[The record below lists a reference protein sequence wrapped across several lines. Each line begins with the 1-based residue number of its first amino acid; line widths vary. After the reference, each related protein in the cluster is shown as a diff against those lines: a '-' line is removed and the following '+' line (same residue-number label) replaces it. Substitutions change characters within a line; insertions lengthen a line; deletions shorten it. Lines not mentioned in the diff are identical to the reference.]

1 MDARNEILD
10 AIQILIGRALEST
23 TKIYN
28 ATCKGLVSG
37 NVALMR
43 VNGVDTRVVF
53 YGDTPDVNKQYRVFV
68 PEGNMSN
75 AFMITG
81 GGTGSSKPTVVDY
94 NTLVGKPSI
103 NGTTVQGNQTSKDLK
118 LYGDGNQPPY
128 PVTSVNGQTG
138 DVTIEAGGV
147 TSVNGKS
154 GDVTLTASDVGALP
168 STTKIPSAT
177 SDLTND
183 SGYITA
189 AGAPVQSVDGQT
201 GEVVT
206 NAVKITAQTLTDAQK
221 AQART
226 NIGAGTSSFSG
237 VYDDLIGKP
246 PIPSKT
252 SELDNDSGFITNAA
266 LAPYAKTADVPTKTS
281 QLNNDS
287 GFVDAAGASAAA
299 PVQSVNT
306 KTGAV
311 VLTQDDVGNGTTYVR
326 THNDFT
332 DAAKQQIN
340 INKDNIATLDS
351 DMEAAQGD
359 ITTLKGN
366 VTTLTTALQSKQD
379 EIVGGASTITDDN
392 LMANRA
398 LVSDGN
404 GKVAV
409 SNVTSTEL
417 GYLDGVTSNVQ
428 TQLNKKLESA
438 PVTSVNTK
446 TGAVVLGASDVG
458 AVSIADVTQTLGS
471 STTKV
476 PSEKAVADAL
486 SGAGA
491 GDMLKA
497 TYDPTGSVAQA
508 GGIPDYVAG
517 QLPMVNDATLTIQ
530 KNGTT
535 VGTFT
540 ANASANKSIN
550 ITMAKGDVGLSNVD
564 NVKQYSAD
572 NPPPYPVTSVNG
584 KTGAVNIDIP
594 ILPDNLVKYNALS
607 PVEATT
613 PVNADT
619 LQGHAANYFATASG
633 LSAVEQSVD
642 GKLDKAGGTMLGALI
657 AQANTN
663 YATAQVRNVIIS
675 PDDPS
680 GGNNGDIW
688 IKYVEQSDYTL
699 LEYIESSGDQYI
711 DTGVLGSAITNI
723 FLDFKFSEGPTTT
736 GEVQMAAIWVNQSH
750 HIQIG
755 LNASGFM
762 GKDYISYSQTSNI
775 LGRTTA
781 SGAPV
786 GSPNYNLYL
795 FAQNQ
800 SGSLYFP
807 CKGRIYSCKISGESG
822 IIRDFVPC
830 KNSAGEFGLLDKVE
844 NKFYGNNGTGVFYG
858 GSSIGSGKLYVKV
871 NDNWL
876 VVT

>member
-81 GGTGSSKPTVVDY
+81 GGTGGSKPTVVDY
-94 NTLVGKPSI
+94 NTLAGKPSI
-103 NGTTVQGNQTSKDLK
+103 NGTTIQGNQTSKDLK

-138 DVTIEAGGV
+138 DVTVEAGGV

-206 NAVKITAQTLTDAQK
+206 NAVKTTAQTLTDAQK
-221 AQART
+221 TQART

-237 VYDDLIGKP
+237 AYDDLTGKP
-246 PIPSKT
+246 TIPSKT

-299 PVQSVNT
+299 PVQSVNA

-311 VLTQDDVGNGTTYVR
+311 VLTQDDVGNGATYVR

-340 INKDNIATLDS
+340 TNEDNIAMLDS

-359 ITTLKGN
+359 ITMLKGN

-379 EIVGGASTITDDN
+379 KIVGGASTIADDN
-392 LMANRA
+392 LAANRA

-409 SNVTSTEL
+409 SNVTNTEL

-428 TQLNKKLESA
+428 IQLDKKLESA

-458 AVSIADVTQTLGS
+458 AVATSDVTQTLGS

-486 SGAGA
+486 SSAGA

-497 TYDPTGSVAQA
+497 TYDPTGSVEQA

-517 QLPMVNDATLTIQ
+517 QLPTVNDATLTIQ
-530 KNGTT
+530 KNGTA

-540 ANASANKSIN
+540 ANASVNKSIN

-584 KTGAVNIDIP
+584 ETGAVNLDIP
-594 ILPDNLVKYNALS
+594 TIPDNLVKYNALS

-619 LQGHAANYFATASG
+619 LQGHAASYFATATD
-633 LSAVEQSVD
+633 LT

-675 PDDPS
+675 PNDPS

-723 FLDFKFSEGPTTT
+723 FIDFKFSEGPTTT
-736 GEVQMAAIWVNQSH
+736 SEVQMAAIWVNQSH

-762 GKDYISYSQTSNI
+762 SKDSISYSQTSNI
-775 LGRTTA
+775 LERTTA

-800 SGSLYFP
+800 SGSRYFP

>member
-94 NTLVGKPSI
+94 DSLTNKPSI
-103 NGTTVQGNQTSKDLK
+103 NGTTVQGSQTSKDLK

-138 DVTIEAGGV
+138 DVIIEDGGV

-154 GDVTLTASDVGALP
+154 GDVTLTAGDVGALP

-177 SDLTND
+177 SELTND

-189 AGAPVQSVDGQT
+189 AGAPVQS
-201 GEVVT
+201 
-206 NAVKITAQTLTDAQK
+206 I
-221 AQART
+221 
-226 NIGAGTSSFSG
+226 
-237 VYDDLIGKP
+237 
-246 PIPSKT
+246 
-252 SELDNDSGFITNAA
+252 
-266 LAPYAKTADVPTKTS
+266 
-281 QLNNDS
+281 NN
-287 GFVDAAGASAAA
+287 
-299 PVQSVNT
+299 

-311 VLTQDDVGNGTTYVR
+311 VLTQDEVGNGTTYVR

-340 INKDNIATLDS
+340 ANEDNIAMLDS

-359 ITTLKGN
+359 ITTLKSN

-379 EIVGGASTITDDN
+379 KIVGGASTITDDN
-392 LMANRA
+392 LTVNRA
-398 LVSDGN
+398 LVSNGS

-409 SNVTSTEL
+409 SNITDTEL

-438 PVTSVNTK
+438 PVTSVNAK

-458 AVSIADVTQTLGS
+458 AVSTADVTQTLGS

-497 TYDPTGSVAQA
+497 TYDPTGSVETA

-517 QLPMVNDATLTIQ
+517 QLPTVNDATLTIQ
-530 KNGTT
+530 KNGTA

-572 NPPPYPVTSVNG
+572 NPPPYPVTSVAG
-584 KTGAVNIDIP
+584 KTGDVTLTKANVGLGNVDNVKQYSASNPPPYPVTSVNGETGDVVIEAGGGTTI
-594 ILPDNLVKYNALS
+594 VLS
-607 PVEATT
+607 SSQP
-613 PVNADT
+613 
-619 LQGHAANYFATASG
+619 SG
-633 LSAVEQSVD
+633 L
-642 GKLDKAGGTMLGALI
+642 KAG
-657 AQANTN
+657 
-663 YATAQVRNVIIS
+663 
-675 PDDPS
+675 
-680 GGNNGDIW
+680 
-688 IKYVEQSDYTL
+688 DYW
-699 LEYIESSGDQYI
+699 Y
-711 DTGVLGSAITNI
+711 
-723 FLDFKFSEGPTTT
+723 
-736 GEVQMAAIWVNQSH
+736 
-750 HIQIG
+750 QI
-755 LNASGFM
+755 
-762 GKDYISYSQTSNI
+762 
-775 LGRTTA
+775 
-781 SGAPV
+781 
-786 GSPNYNLYL
+786 
-795 FAQNQ
+795 
-800 SGSLYFP
+800 
-807 CKGRIYSCKISGESG
+807 
-822 IIRDFVPC
+822 
-830 KNSAGEFGLLDKVE
+830 
-844 NKFYGNNGTGVFYG
+844 
-858 GSSIGSGKLYVKV
+858 
-871 NDNWL
+871 
-876 VVT
+876 VT

>member
-1 MDARNEILD
+1 MRAQNELLD
-10 AIQILIGRALEST
+10 AIQVLIDKSLKDKATKVTGGKVKSASGGRAIITINGYDYPIPYSGDAPKVGST
-23 TKIYN
+23 
-28 ATCKGLVSG
+28 V
-37 NVALMR
+37 
-43 VNGVDTRVVF
+43 
-53 YGDTPDVNKQYRVFV
+53 RVFI
-68 PEGNMSN
+68 PNGNMSD
-75 AFMITG
+75 AFIG
-81 GGTGSSKPTVVDY
+81 GGGGGGSTGTTNY
-94 NTLVGKPSI
+94 NSLTNKPSI
-103 NGTTVQGNQTSKDLK
+103 NGTTLSGNKTSTELGV
-118 LYGDGNQPPY
+118 YGTGNEPPY

-147 TSVNGKS
+147 TSVNGQT
-154 GDVTLTASDVGALP
+154 GDVVLNAESVGALP

-189 AGAPVQSVDGQT
+189 ADAPVQSVDGQT

-206 NAVKITAQTLTDAQK
+206 NAVKTTAQTLTDAQK
-221 AQART
+221 TQART

-237 VYDDLIGKP
+237 AYDDLTGKP
-246 PIPSKT
+246 TIPSKT

-340 INKDNIATLDS
+340 TNKDNIAMLDS

-366 VTTLTTALQSKQD
+366 VTTLTTALQSKQNK
-379 EIVGGASTITDDN
+379 ITGGASTITDDN
-392 LMANRA
+392 LTANRA
-398 LVSDGN
+398 LVSN
-404 GKVAV
+404 SSGKVAV
-409 SNVTSTEL
+409 SAVTATEL
-417 GYLDGVTSNVQ
+417 GYLDGVTSNIQ

-517 QLPMVNDATLTIQ
+517 QLPTVNDATLTIQ
-530 KNGTT
+530 KNGVA

-540 ANASANKSIN
+540 ANASVNKSIN

-564 NVKQYSAD
+564 NVKQYSVDNPPPYPVTSVAGKTGKVTLTKSNVGLGNVD
-572 NPPPYPVTSVNG
+572 NVKQYSANNPPPYPVTSVNG
-584 KTGAVNIDIP
+584 ETGAVNIDIP
-594 ILPDNLVKYNALS
+594 TIPDNLVKYNALS

-619 LQGHAANYFATASG
+619 LQGHTANYFATASG
-633 LSAVEQSVD
+633 LSAVEQSVANVQSALS

-675 PDDPS
+675 PNDPS

-688 IKYVEQSDYTL
+688 IKYVE
-699 LEYIESSGDQYI
+699 
-711 DTGVLGSAITNI
+711 
-723 FLDFKFSEGPTTT
+723 
-736 GEVQMAAIWVNQSH
+736 
-750 HIQIG
+750 
-755 LNASGFM
+755 
-762 GKDYISYSQTSNI
+762 
-775 LGRTTA
+775 
-781 SGAPV
+781 
-786 GSPNYNLYL
+786 
-795 FAQNQ
+795 
-800 SGSLYFP
+800 
-807 CKGRIYSCKISGESG
+807 
-822 IIRDFVPC
+822 
-830 KNSAGEFGLLDKVE
+830 
-844 NKFYGNNGTGVFYG
+844 
-858 GSSIGSGKLYVKV
+858 
-871 NDNWL
+871 
-876 VVT
+876 

>member
-1 MDARNEILD
+1 MRAQNELLD
-10 AIQILIGRALEST
+10 AIQVLIDKSLKDKATKVTGGKVKSASGGLATVTINGYDYSIPYSGTAPTVGST
-23 TKIYN
+23 
-28 ATCKGLVSG
+28 V
-37 NVALMR
+37 
-43 VNGVDTRVVF
+43 
-53 YGDTPDVNKQYRVFV
+53 RVFI
-68 PEGNMSN
+68 PNGNMSD
-75 AFMITG
+75 AFIG
-81 GGTGSSKPTVVDY
+81 GGGSGGGSSTTNY
-94 NTLVGKPSI
+94 NSLTNKPSI
-103 NGTTVQGNQTSKDLK
+103 NGVVLYGDQASKDLK

-183 SGYITA
+183 SGYITV

-201 GEVVT
+201 GDVVT
-206 NAVKITAQTLTDAQK
+206 NAVKTTAQTLTNAQK

-237 VYDDLIGKP
+237 AYDDLIGKP
-246 PIPSKT
+246 TIPSKT

-287 GFVDAAGASAAA
+287 GFVDVAGASAAA

-306 KTGAV
+306 KTGVV

-340 INKDNIATLDS
+340 TNKDNIATLDS

-379 EIVGGASTITDDN
+379 NIVGGASTITDDN
-392 LMANRA
+392 LVANRA
-398 LVSDGN
+398 LVSNGS

-409 SNVTSTEL
+409 SNVTNTEL

-438 PVTSVNTK
+438 PVTSVNSK

-458 AVSIADVTQTLGS
+458 AVSAADVTQTLGS

-497 TYDPTGSVAQA
+497 TYDPTGSVETA

-517 QLPMVNDATLTIQ
+517 QLPTVNDATLTIQ
-530 KNGTT
+530 KNGMA

-564 NVKQYSAD
+564 NVKQYSVDNPPPYPVTSVAGKTGD
-572 NPPPYPVTSVNG
+572 VTLTKSNVGLGNVDNVKQYSANNPPPYPVTSVNG
-584 KTGAVNIDIP
+584 QTGAVEIDVGGGGTTI
-594 ILPDNLVKYNALS
+594 VLS
-607 PVEATT
+607 SSQP
-613 PVNADT
+613 
-619 LQGHAANYFATASG
+619 SG
-633 LSAVEQSVD
+633 L
-642 GKLDKAGGTMLGALI
+642 KAG
-657 AQANTN
+657 
-663 YATAQVRNVIIS
+663 
-675 PDDPS
+675 
-680 GGNNGDIW
+680 
-688 IKYVEQSDYTL
+688 DYW
-699 LEYIESSGDQYI
+699 Y
-711 DTGVLGSAITNI
+711 
-723 FLDFKFSEGPTTT
+723 
-736 GEVQMAAIWVNQSH
+736 
-750 HIQIG
+750 QI
-755 LNASGFM
+755 
-762 GKDYISYSQTSNI
+762 
-775 LGRTTA
+775 
-781 SGAPV
+781 
-786 GSPNYNLYL
+786 
-795 FAQNQ
+795 
-800 SGSLYFP
+800 
-807 CKGRIYSCKISGESG
+807 
-822 IIRDFVPC
+822 
-830 KNSAGEFGLLDKVE
+830 
-844 NKFYGNNGTGVFYG
+844 
-858 GSSIGSGKLYVKV
+858 
-871 NDNWL
+871 
-876 VVT
+876 VT

>member
-1 MDARNEILD
+1 MRAQNELLD
-10 AIQILIGRALEST
+10 AIQVLIDKSLKDKATKVTGGKVKSASGGRAVITINGYDYPIPYSGDAPKVGST
-23 TKIYN
+23 
-28 ATCKGLVSG
+28 V
-37 NVALMR
+37 
-43 VNGVDTRVVF
+43 
-53 YGDTPDVNKQYRVFV
+53 RVFI
-68 PEGNMSN
+68 PNGNMSD
-75 AFMITG
+75 AFIG
-81 GGTGSSKPTVVDY
+81 GGGGGGSTGTTNY
-94 NTLVGKPSI
+94 NNLTNKPSI
-103 NGTTVQGNQTSKDLK
+103 NGTTLSGNKTSTELGV
-118 LYGDGNQPPY
+118 YGTGNEPPY

-138 DVTIEAGGV
+138 AVTINTDGKV
-147 TSVNGKS
+147 TSVNGQT
-154 GDVTLTASDVGALP
+154 GDVELNADSVGALS

-189 AGAPVQSVDGQT
+189 ADAPVQSVDGQT

-206 NAVKITAQTLTDAQK
+206 NAVKTTAQTLTDVQK
-221 AQART
+221 TQART

-237 VYDDLIGKP
+237 AYDDLTGKP
-246 PIPSKT
+246 TIPSKT

-299 PVQSVNT
+299 PVQSVNN

-340 INKDNIATLDS
+340 TNEDNIAMLDS

-359 ITTLKGN
+359 ISTLKGN

-379 EIVGGASTITDDN
+379 KIVGGASTITDDN
-392 LMANRA
+392 LTANRA

-417 GYLDGVTSNVQ
+417 GYLNGVTSNVQ

-446 TGAVVLGASDVG
+446 TGAVTLDASDVG
-458 AVSIADVTQTLGS
+458 AVATSDVTQTLGT

-497 TYDPTGSVAQA
+497 TYDPTGSVEQA

-517 QLPMVNDATLTIQ
+517 QLPTVNDATLTIQ
-530 KNGTT
+530 KNGTA

-572 NPPPYPVTSVNG
+572 NPPPYPVTSVAG
-584 KTGAVNIDIP
+584 KTGDVTLTKANVGLGNVDNVKQYSASNPPPYPVTSVNGQTGAVTIEAGGGTTI
-594 ILPDNLVKYNALS
+594 VLS
-607 PVEATT
+607 PSR
-613 PVNADT
+613 P
-619 LQGHAANYFATASG
+619 SG
-633 LSAVEQSVD
+633 L
-642 GKLDKAGGTMLGALI
+642 KAG
-657 AQANTN
+657 
-663 YATAQVRNVIIS
+663 
-675 PDDPS
+675 
-680 GGNNGDIW
+680 
-688 IKYVEQSDYTL
+688 DYW
-699 LEYIESSGDQYI
+699 Y
-711 DTGVLGSAITNI
+711 
-723 FLDFKFSEGPTTT
+723 
-736 GEVQMAAIWVNQSH
+736 
-750 HIQIG
+750 QI
-755 LNASGFM
+755 
-762 GKDYISYSQTSNI
+762 
-775 LGRTTA
+775 
-781 SGAPV
+781 
-786 GSPNYNLYL
+786 
-795 FAQNQ
+795 
-800 SGSLYFP
+800 
-807 CKGRIYSCKISGESG
+807 
-822 IIRDFVPC
+822 
-830 KNSAGEFGLLDKVE
+830 
-844 NKFYGNNGTGVFYG
+844 
-858 GSSIGSGKLYVKV
+858 
-871 NDNWL
+871 
-876 VVT
+876 VT

>member
-94 NTLVGKPSI
+94 NALVGKPSI
-103 NGTTVQGNQTSKDLK
+103 NGATVQGSQTSKDLK

-154 GDVTLTASDVGALP
+154 GDVTLTAGDVGALP

-206 NAVKITAQTLTDAQK
+206 NAVKTTAQTLTDTQK

-237 VYDDLIGKP
+237 AYNDLTGKP
-246 PIPSKT
+246 TIPSKT
-252 SELDNDSGFITNAA
+252 SQLNNDSGFITDAA

-306 KTGAV
+306 KTGVV

-332 DAAKQQIN
+332 DVAKQQIN
-340 INKDNIATLDS
+340 TNEDNIAMLDS

-366 VTTLTTALQSKQD
+366 VTTLTNALGSKQD
-379 EIVGGASTITDDN
+379 AIVGGASTITDDN
-392 LMANRA
+392 LPANRA

-428 TQLNKKLESA
+428 TQLNKKLEST
-438 PVTSVNTK
+438 PVTSVNAK

-458 AVSIADVTQTLGS
+458 AVATSDVTQTLGT

-497 TYDPTGSVAQA
+497 TYDPTGSVEQA

-517 QLPMVNDATLTIQ
+517 QLPTVNDATLTIQ
-530 KNGTT
+530 KNGTA

-540 ANASANKSIN
+540 ANASANKAIN

-584 KTGAVNIDIP
+584 ETGAVNLDIP
-594 ILPDNLVKYNALS
+594 TIPDNLVKYNALS

-619 LQGHAANYFATASG
+619 LQGHAASYFATATD
-633 LSAVEQSVD
+633 LT

-675 PDDPS
+675 PNDPS

-711 DTGVLGSAITNI
+711 DTGVFGSAITNL

-736 GEVQMAAIWVNQSH
+736 SEVQMAAIWVDQSH

-762 GKDYISYSQTSNI
+762 SKDYISYSQTSNI
-775 LGRTTA
+775 LERTTA

-800 SGSLYFP
+800 SGSRYFP

-858 GSSIGSGKLYVKV
+858 GSSIGSGKLYIKV
-871 NDNWL
+871 DDNWL

>member
-1 MDARNEILD
+1 MRAQNELLD
-10 AIQILIGRALEST
+10 AIQILIDKSMADRST
-23 TKIYN
+23 RITGGAVKSASGGL
-28 ATCKGLVSG
+28 ATVTINGYDYSIPYSG
-37 NVALMR
+37 TAPKVGST
-43 VNGVDTRVVF
+43 V
-53 YGDTPDVNKQYRVFV
+53 RVFI
-68 PEGNMSN
+68 PNGNMSD
-75 AFMITG
+75 AFIG
-81 GGTGSSKPTVVDY
+81 GGGGGGSTGTTNY
-94 NTLVGKPSI
+94 NSLTNKPSI
-103 NGTTVQGNQTSKDLK
+103 NSVTLSGNKTSAELGVYGTGNE
-118 LYGDGNQPPY
+118 PPY

-138 DVTIEAGGV
+138 AVTINTDGKVA
-147 TSVNGKS
+147 SVNGQT
-154 GDVTLTASDVGALP
+154 GDVVLNAESVGALP

-206 NAVKITAQTLTDAQK
+206 NAVKTTAQTLTDAQK

-237 VYDDLIGKP
+237 AYDDLTGKP

-281 QLNNDS
+281 QLDNDS

-299 PVQSVNT
+299 PVQSVNA

-311 VLTQDDVGNGTTYVR
+311 VLTQDDVGDGTTYVR

-340 INKDNIATLDS
+340 TNKDNIVMLDS

-379 EIVGGASTITDDN
+379 KIVGGASTITDDN
-392 LMANRA
+392 LVANRA
-398 LVSDGN
+398 LVSNGS

-409 SNVTSTEL
+409 SAVTATEL

-497 TYDPTGSVAQA
+497 TYDPTGSVETA

-530 KNGTT
+530 KNGTA

-564 NVKQYSAD
+564 NVKQYSVDNPPPYPVTSVAGKTGEVTLTKYNVGLGNVD
-572 NPPPYPVTSVNG
+572 NVKQYSASNPPPYPVTSVNG
-584 KTGAVNIDIP
+584 KTGDVVIEAGGGTTIV
-594 ILPDNLVKYNALS
+594 LS
-607 PVEATT
+607 STQP
-613 PVNADT
+613 
-619 LQGHAANYFATASG
+619 SG
-633 LSAVEQSVD
+633 L
-642 GKLDKAGGTMLGALI
+642 KAG
-657 AQANTN
+657 
-663 YATAQVRNVIIS
+663 
-675 PDDPS
+675 
-680 GGNNGDIW
+680 
-688 IKYVEQSDYTL
+688 DYW
-699 LEYIESSGDQYI
+699 Y
-711 DTGVLGSAITNI
+711 
-723 FLDFKFSEGPTTT
+723 
-736 GEVQMAAIWVNQSH
+736 
-750 HIQIG
+750 QI
-755 LNASGFM
+755 
-762 GKDYISYSQTSNI
+762 
-775 LGRTTA
+775 
-781 SGAPV
+781 
-786 GSPNYNLYL
+786 
-795 FAQNQ
+795 
-800 SGSLYFP
+800 
-807 CKGRIYSCKISGESG
+807 
-822 IIRDFVPC
+822 
-830 KNSAGEFGLLDKVE
+830 
-844 NKFYGNNGTGVFYG
+844 
-858 GSSIGSGKLYVKV
+858 
-871 NDNWL
+871 
-876 VVT
+876 VT

>member
-94 NTLVGKPSI
+94 NALVGKPSI

-154 GDVTLTASDVGALP
+154 GDVTLTAGDVGALP

-206 NAVKITAQTLTDAQK
+206 NAVKTTAQTLTDAQK

-237 VYDDLIGKP
+237 AYDDLTGKP
-246 PIPSKT
+246 TIPSKT

-340 INKDNIATLDS
+340 TNENNIAMLDS
-351 DMEAAQGD
+351 DMEAAKGD

-379 EIVGGASTITDDN
+379 KIVGGASTITDDN
-392 LMANRA
+392 LAANRA
-398 LVSDGN
+398 LVSNGS

-409 SNVTSTEL
+409 SAVTATEL

-458 AVSIADVTQTLGS
+458 AVSIADVTQTLGT

-497 TYDPTGSVAQA
+497 TYDPTGSVEQA

-517 QLPMVNDATLTIQ
+517 QLPTVNDATLTIQ
-530 KNGTT
+530 KNGKA

-540 ANASANKSIN
+540 ANASTNKSIN

-564 NVKQYSAD
+564 NVKQYSAS

-584 KTGAVNIDIP
+584 KTGAVNLSASDVGAVPTSRTVNGHSLSNNVTITKSDVGLGSVANERQYSANNPPPYPVTSVNGQTGAVEIDVSGGGTTI
-594 ILPDNLVKYNALS
+594 VLS
-607 PVEATT
+607 STQP
-613 PVNADT
+613 
-619 LQGHAANYFATASG
+619 SG
-633 LSAVEQSVD
+633 L
-642 GKLDKAGGTMLGALI
+642 KAG
-657 AQANTN
+657 
-663 YATAQVRNVIIS
+663 
-675 PDDPS
+675 
-680 GGNNGDIW
+680 
-688 IKYVEQSDYTL
+688 DYW
-699 LEYIESSGDQYI
+699 Y
-711 DTGVLGSAITNI
+711 
-723 FLDFKFSEGPTTT
+723 
-736 GEVQMAAIWVNQSH
+736 
-750 HIQIG
+750 QI
-755 LNASGFM
+755 
-762 GKDYISYSQTSNI
+762 
-775 LGRTTA
+775 
-781 SGAPV
+781 
-786 GSPNYNLYL
+786 
-795 FAQNQ
+795 
-800 SGSLYFP
+800 
-807 CKGRIYSCKISGESG
+807 
-822 IIRDFVPC
+822 
-830 KNSAGEFGLLDKVE
+830 
-844 NKFYGNNGTGVFYG
+844 
-858 GSSIGSGKLYVKV
+858 
-871 NDNWL
+871 
-876 VVT
+876 VT

>member
-28 ATCKGLVSG
+28 ATCKGLVSN

-53 YGDTPDVNKQYRVFV
+53 YGDAPEANKQYRVFV

-81 GGTGSSKPTVVDY
+81 GGSGGSTPTTADY
-94 NTLVGKPSI
+94 DNLTNKPSI
-103 NGTTVQGNQTSKDLK
+103 NGTTLSGNKTSTELGV
-118 LYGDGNQPPY
+118 YGTGNEPPY

-138 DVTIEAGGV
+138 DVVLNAE
-147 TSVNGKS
+147 S
-154 GDVTLTASDVGALP
+154 VGALP
-168 STTKIPSAT
+168 STTKIPTAT
-177 SDLTND
+177 SDLDND
-183 SGYITA
+183 SGYITV

-206 NAVKITAQTLTDAQK
+206 NAVKTTAQTLTDAQK

-237 VYDDLIGKP
+237 AYDDLTGKP
-246 PIPSKT
+246 TIPSKT

-311 VLTQDDVGNGTTYVR
+311 VLTQDDIGNGTTYVR

-340 INKDNIATLDS
+340 TNEDNIAMLDS

-359 ITTLKGN
+359 ITALKGN

-379 EIVGGASTITDDN
+379 KIVGGASTITDDN
-392 LMANRA
+392 LAANRA

-428 TQLNKKLESA
+428 TQLDKKLESA

-446 TGAVVLGASDVG
+446 TGAVTLGASDVG
-458 AVSIADVTQTLGS
+458 AVAISDVTQTLGT

-497 TYDPTGSVAQA
+497 TYDPTGSVETA

-517 QLPMVNDATLTIQ
+517 QLPTVNDATLTIQ
-530 KNGTT
+530 KNGTA

-540 ANASANKSIN
+540 ANASADKSIN

-572 NPPPYPVTSVNG
+572 NPPPYPVTSVAG
-584 KTGAVNIDIP
+584 KTGEVTLTKADVGLGNVDNVKQYSASNPPPYPVTSVNGETGDVVIEAGGGTTI
-594 ILPDNLVKYNALS
+594 VLS
-607 PVEATT
+607 PAQ
-613 PVNADT
+613 P
-619 LQGHAANYFATASG
+619 SG
-633 LSAVEQSVD
+633 L
-642 GKLDKAGGTMLGALI
+642 KAG
-657 AQANTN
+657 
-663 YATAQVRNVIIS
+663 
-675 PDDPS
+675 
-680 GGNNGDIW
+680 
-688 IKYVEQSDYTL
+688 DYW
-699 LEYIESSGDQYI
+699 Y
-711 DTGVLGSAITNI
+711 
-723 FLDFKFSEGPTTT
+723 
-736 GEVQMAAIWVNQSH
+736 
-750 HIQIG
+750 QI
-755 LNASGFM
+755 
-762 GKDYISYSQTSNI
+762 
-775 LGRTTA
+775 
-781 SGAPV
+781 
-786 GSPNYNLYL
+786 
-795 FAQNQ
+795 
-800 SGSLYFP
+800 
-807 CKGRIYSCKISGESG
+807 
-822 IIRDFVPC
+822 
-830 KNSAGEFGLLDKVE
+830 
-844 NKFYGNNGTGVFYG
+844 
-858 GSSIGSGKLYVKV
+858 
-871 NDNWL
+871 
-876 VVT
+876 VT

>member
-81 GGTGSSKPTVVDY
+81 GGTGGSKPTVVDY

-168 STTKIPSAT
+168 NTTKIPSAT
-177 SDLTND
+177 SELTND

-189 AGAPVQSVDGQT
+189 SGAPVQSVDGQT

-206 NAVKITAQTLTDAQK
+206 NAVKTTAQTLTDAQK
-221 AQART
+221 TQARM

-237 VYDDLIGKP
+237 AYDDLTGKP
-246 PIPSKT
+246 TIPSKT

-266 LAPYAKTADVPTKTS
+266 LTPYAKTADVPTKTS

-299 PVQSVNT
+299 PVQSVNA

-340 INKDNIATLDS
+340 TNKDNIAMLDS

-366 VTTLTTALQSKQD
+366 VTTLTNALGSKQD
-379 EIVGGASTITDDN
+379 KIVGGASTITDNN
-392 LMANRA
+392 LTANRA
-398 LVSDGN
+398 LVSNGS

-409 SNVTSTEL
+409 SAVTATEL

-438 PVTSVNTK
+438 PVTSVNAK

-458 AVSIADVTQTLGS
+458 AVSTANVTQTLGS

-517 QLPMVNDATLTIQ
+517 QLPTVNDATLTIQ
-530 KNGTT
+530 KNGTA

-540 ANASANKSIN
+540 ANASVNKSIN
-550 ITMAKGDVGLSNVD
+550 ITMAKGDVGLANVD
-564 NVKQYSAD
+564 NVKQYSASNPPPYPVTSVAGKTGKVTLTKANVGLGNVD
-572 NPPPYPVTSVNG
+572 NIKQYSASNPPPYPVTSVNG
-584 KTGAVNIDIP
+584 ETGAVNLDIP
-594 ILPDNLVKYNALS
+594 TIPDNLVKYNALS

-619 LQGHAANYFATASG
+619 LQGHTASYFATASG
-633 LSAVEQSVD
+633 LSAVEQSVSNVQSALS

-675 PDDPS
+675 PNDPS

-688 IKYVEQSDYTL
+688 IKYVE
-699 LEYIESSGDQYI
+699 
-711 DTGVLGSAITNI
+711 
-723 FLDFKFSEGPTTT
+723 
-736 GEVQMAAIWVNQSH
+736 
-750 HIQIG
+750 
-755 LNASGFM
+755 
-762 GKDYISYSQTSNI
+762 
-775 LGRTTA
+775 
-781 SGAPV
+781 
-786 GSPNYNLYL
+786 
-795 FAQNQ
+795 
-800 SGSLYFP
+800 
-807 CKGRIYSCKISGESG
+807 
-822 IIRDFVPC
+822 
-830 KNSAGEFGLLDKVE
+830 
-844 NKFYGNNGTGVFYG
+844 
-858 GSSIGSGKLYVKV
+858 
-871 NDNWL
+871 
-876 VVT
+876 

>member
-1 MDARNEILD
+1 MRAQNELLD
-10 AIQILIGRALEST
+10 AIQILIDKSIADRST
-23 TKIYN
+23 RITGGAVKSASGGL
-28 ATCKGLVSG
+28 ATVTINGYDYLIPYSG
-37 NVALMR
+37 TAPKVGST
-43 VNGVDTRVVF
+43 V
-53 YGDTPDVNKQYRVFV
+53 RVFI
-68 PEGNMSN
+68 PNGNMSD
-75 AFMITG
+75 AFIG
-81 GGTGSSKPTVVDY
+81 GGGGGGSTGTTNY
-94 NTLVGKPSI
+94 NNLTNKPSI
-103 NGTTVQGNQTSKDLK
+103 NGTTLSGNKTSTELGV
-118 LYGDGNQPPY
+118 YGTGNEPPY

-168 STTKIPSAT
+168 DTTKIPSAT

-201 GEVVT
+201 GEVAT
-206 NAVKITAQTLTDAQK
+206 NAVKTTTQTLTDAQK
-221 AQART
+221 TQARM

-237 VYDDLIGKP
+237 AYDDLTGQP

-299 PVQSVNT
+299 PVQSVNA

-340 INKDNIATLDS
+340 TNKDNIVMLDS

-379 EIVGGASTITDDN
+379 KIVGGASTITDDN
-392 LMANRA
+392 LVANRA
-398 LVSDGN
+398 LVSNGS

-409 SNVTSTEL
+409 SAVTDTEL
-417 GYLDGVTSNVQ
+417 GYLDGVTSNIQ

-446 TGAVVLGASDVG
+446 TGAVVLTATDVG
-458 AVSIADVTQTLGS
+458 AVAASDVTQTLGT

-497 TYDPTGSVAQA
+497 TYDPTGSVEAS

-517 QLPMVNDATLTIQ
+517 QLPTVNDATLTIQ
-530 KNGTT
+530 KNGTA

-572 NPPPYPVTSVNG
+572 NPPPYPVTSVAGKTGDVTLTKSNVGLGNVDNVKQYSSSNPPPYPVTSVNG
-584 KTGAVNIDIP
+584 KTGDVVIEAGGGTTIV
-594 ILPDNLVKYNALS
+594 LS
-607 PVEATT
+607 STQP
-613 PVNADT
+613 
-619 LQGHAANYFATASG
+619 SG
-633 LSAVEQSVD
+633 L
-642 GKLDKAGGTMLGALI
+642 KAG
-657 AQANTN
+657 
-663 YATAQVRNVIIS
+663 
-675 PDDPS
+675 
-680 GGNNGDIW
+680 
-688 IKYVEQSDYTL
+688 DYW
-699 LEYIESSGDQYI
+699 Y
-711 DTGVLGSAITNI
+711 
-723 FLDFKFSEGPTTT
+723 
-736 GEVQMAAIWVNQSH
+736 
-750 HIQIG
+750 QI
-755 LNASGFM
+755 
-762 GKDYISYSQTSNI
+762 
-775 LGRTTA
+775 
-781 SGAPV
+781 
-786 GSPNYNLYL
+786 
-795 FAQNQ
+795 
-800 SGSLYFP
+800 
-807 CKGRIYSCKISGESG
+807 
-822 IIRDFVPC
+822 
-830 KNSAGEFGLLDKVE
+830 
-844 NKFYGNNGTGVFYG
+844 
-858 GSSIGSGKLYVKV
+858 
-871 NDNWL
+871 
-876 VVT
+876 VT

>member
-1 MDARNEILD
+1 MRAQNELLD
-10 AIQILIGRALEST
+10 AIQVLIDKSLKDKATKVTGGKVKSASGGRAIITINGYDYPIPYSGDAPKVGST
-23 TKIYN
+23 
-28 ATCKGLVSG
+28 V
-37 NVALMR
+37 
-43 VNGVDTRVVF
+43 
-53 YGDTPDVNKQYRVFV
+53 RVFI
-68 PEGNMSN
+68 PNGNMSD
-75 AFMITG
+75 AFIG
-81 GGTGSSKPTVVDY
+81 GGGGGGSTGTTNYNNLTNKPR
-94 NTLVGKPSI
+94 I
-103 NGTTVQGNQTSKDLK
+103 NGVTLSGNKTSTELGV
-118 LYGDGNQPPY
+118 YGTGNEPPY

-138 DVTIEAGGV
+138 DVTIEATGGV

-206 NAVKITAQTLTDAQK
+206 NAVKTTAQTLTNAQK

-237 VYDDLIGKP
+237 AYDDLTGKP
-246 PIPSKT
+246 TIPSKT
-252 SELDNDSGFITNAA
+252 SDLDNDSGFITNAA

-299 PVQSVNT
+299 PVQSVNA

-340 INKDNIATLDS
+340 TNKDNIATLDS

-379 EIVGGASTITDDN
+379 KIAGGASTITDDN
-392 LMANRA
+392 LVANRA
-398 LVSDGN
+398 LVSNGS

-409 SNVTSTEL
+409 SAVTATEL

-438 PVTSVNTK
+438 PVTSVNAK

-458 AVSIADVTQTLGS
+458 AVSTANVTQTLGTSTTKVPSEKAVSDAIGAAGGGDMLKSTYDPDGSVATAGGIPNYVEANGGKIDTIKVNGVAQSIANKEVDITVPTNNNQLANGAGYITLSDVPVKSVNGKTGEVELVASDIGALAAPAAMTANRWFKTDAGGNVVLSALPNASTGARGITYLVNSYTRTDTDKAVTPKALNDVYKLIPEVTQTLGS

-497 TYDPTGSVAQA
+497 TYDPTGSVETA

-517 QLPMVNDATLTIQ
+517 QLPTVNNATLTIQ
-530 KNGTT
+530 KNGKA

-564 NVKQYSAD
+564 NVKQYSVDNPPPYPVTSVAGKTGD
-572 NPPPYPVTSVNG
+572 VTLTKSNVGLGNVDNVKQYSASNPPPYPVTSVNG
-584 KTGAVNIDIP
+584 QTGAVEIDVGGGGTTI
-594 ILPDNLVKYNALS
+594 VLS
-607 PVEATT
+607 SSQP
-613 PVNADT
+613 
-619 LQGHAANYFATASG
+619 SG
-633 LSAVEQSVD
+633 L
-642 GKLDKAGGTMLGALI
+642 KAG
-657 AQANTN
+657 
-663 YATAQVRNVIIS
+663 
-675 PDDPS
+675 
-680 GGNNGDIW
+680 
-688 IKYVEQSDYTL
+688 DYW
-699 LEYIESSGDQYI
+699 Y
-711 DTGVLGSAITNI
+711 
-723 FLDFKFSEGPTTT
+723 
-736 GEVQMAAIWVNQSH
+736 
-750 HIQIG
+750 QI
-755 LNASGFM
+755 
-762 GKDYISYSQTSNI
+762 
-775 LGRTTA
+775 
-781 SGAPV
+781 
-786 GSPNYNLYL
+786 
-795 FAQNQ
+795 
-800 SGSLYFP
+800 
-807 CKGRIYSCKISGESG
+807 
-822 IIRDFVPC
+822 
-830 KNSAGEFGLLDKVE
+830 
-844 NKFYGNNGTGVFYG
+844 
-858 GSSIGSGKLYVKV
+858 
-871 NDNWL
+871 
-876 VVT
+876 VT

>member
-1 MDARNEILD
+1 MGAQNELLD
-10 AIQILIGRALEST
+10 AIQILIDKSMADRST
-23 TKIYN
+23 RITGGAVKSASGGL
-28 ATCKGLVSG
+28 ATVTINGYDYSIPYSG
-37 NVALMR
+37 TAPTVGST
-43 VNGVDTRVVF
+43 V
-53 YGDTPDVNKQYRVFV
+53 RVFI
-68 PEGNMSN
+68 PNGNMSD
-75 AFMITG
+75 AFIG
-81 GGTGSSKPTVVDY
+81 GGGGGGSTGTTNY
-94 NTLVGKPSI
+94 NNLTNKPSI
-103 NGTTVQGNQTSKDLK
+103 NGTTLSGNKTSTELGV
-118 LYGDGNQPPY
+118 YGTGNEPPY
-128 PVTSVNGQTG
+128 P
-138 DVTIEAGGV
+138 V

-189 AGAPVQSVDGQT
+189 ADAPVQSVDGQT
-201 GEVVT
+201 GDVVT
-206 NAVKITAQTLTDAQK
+206 NAVKTTAQTLTDAQK

-237 VYDDLIGKP
+237 AYDDLTGKP
-246 PIPSKT
+246 TIPSKT

-299 PVQSVNT
+299 PVQSVNA

-311 VLTQDDVGNGTTYVR
+311 VLTQDDVGSGTTYVR

-340 INKDNIATLDS
+340 TNKDNIVRLDS

-379 EIVGGASTITDDN
+379 KIVGGASTITGDN
-392 LMANRA
+392 LTANRA
-398 LVSDGN
+398 LVSNGS

-409 SNVTSTEL
+409 SAVTATEL

-446 TGAVVLGASDVG
+446 TGAVVLTATDVG
-458 AVSIADVTQTLGS
+458 AVAASDVTQTLGT

-497 TYDPTGSVAQA
+497 TYDPTGSVEQA

-517 QLPMVNDATLTIQ
+517 QLPTVNDATLTIQ
-530 KNGTT
+530 KNGTA

-564 NVKQYSAD
+564 NVKQYSANNPPPYPVTSVAGKTGNVTLTKSNVGLGNVD
-572 NPPPYPVTSVNG
+572 NVKQYSVNNPPPYPVTSVNG
-584 KTGAVNIDIP
+584 QTGDVVIEAGGGTTIV
-594 ILPDNLVKYNALS
+594 LS
-607 PVEATT
+607 STQP
-613 PVNADT
+613 
-619 LQGHAANYFATASG
+619 SG
-633 LSAVEQSVD
+633 L
-642 GKLDKAGGTMLGALI
+642 KAG
-657 AQANTN
+657 
-663 YATAQVRNVIIS
+663 
-675 PDDPS
+675 
-680 GGNNGDIW
+680 
-688 IKYVEQSDYTL
+688 DYW
-699 LEYIESSGDQYI
+699 Y
-711 DTGVLGSAITNI
+711 
-723 FLDFKFSEGPTTT
+723 
-736 GEVQMAAIWVNQSH
+736 
-750 HIQIG
+750 QI
-755 LNASGFM
+755 
-762 GKDYISYSQTSNI
+762 
-775 LGRTTA
+775 
-781 SGAPV
+781 
-786 GSPNYNLYL
+786 
-795 FAQNQ
+795 
-800 SGSLYFP
+800 
-807 CKGRIYSCKISGESG
+807 
-822 IIRDFVPC
+822 
-830 KNSAGEFGLLDKVE
+830 
-844 NKFYGNNGTGVFYG
+844 
-858 GSSIGSGKLYVKV
+858 
-871 NDNWL
+871 
-876 VVT
+876 VT

>member
-94 NTLVGKPSI
+94 NALVGKPSI
-103 NGTTVQGNQTSKDLK
+103 NGTIVQGNQTSKDLK

-206 NAVKITAQTLTDAQK
+206 NAVKTTAQTLTDAQK

-237 VYDDLIGKP
+237 AYDDLIGQP

-266 LAPYAKTADVPTKTS
+266 LAPYAKMADVPTKTS

-340 INKDNIATLDS
+340 TNKDNIVMLDS

-366 VTTLTTALQSKQD
+366 VTTLTAALQSKQD
-379 EIVGGASTITDDN
+379 KIVGGASTITDDN
-392 LMANRA
+392 LTANRA
-398 LVSDGN
+398 LVSNGS

-409 SNVTSTEL
+409 SAVTATEL
-417 GYLDGVTSNVQ
+417 GYLDGVTSNIQ

-438 PVTSVNTK
+438 PVTSVNAK
-446 TGAVVLGASDVG
+446 TGAVVLSASDVG

-497 TYDPTGSVAQA
+497 TYDPTGSVETA

-517 QLPMVNDATLTIQ
+517 QLPTVNDATLTIQ
-530 KNGTT
+530 KNGAA

-550 ITMAKGDVGLSNVD
+550 ITMAKGDVGLGNVD

-584 KTGAVNIDIP
+584 ETGAVNLDIP
-594 ILPDNLVKYNALS
+594 TIPDNLVKYNVLE

-619 LQGHAANYFATASG
+619 LQGHAASYFATATG
-633 LSAVEQSVD
+633 LSDVQSALG
-642 GKLDKAGGTMLGALI
+642 GKLNISGGTMAGALI

-675 PDDPS
+675 PNDPS

-688 IKYVEQSDYTL
+688 IKYVE
-699 LEYIESSGDQYI
+699 
-711 DTGVLGSAITNI
+711 
-723 FLDFKFSEGPTTT
+723 
-736 GEVQMAAIWVNQSH
+736 
-750 HIQIG
+750 
-755 LNASGFM
+755 
-762 GKDYISYSQTSNI
+762 
-775 LGRTTA
+775 
-781 SGAPV
+781 
-786 GSPNYNLYL
+786 
-795 FAQNQ
+795 
-800 SGSLYFP
+800 
-807 CKGRIYSCKISGESG
+807 
-822 IIRDFVPC
+822 
-830 KNSAGEFGLLDKVE
+830 
-844 NKFYGNNGTGVFYG
+844 
-858 GSSIGSGKLYVKV
+858 
-871 NDNWL
+871 
-876 VVT
+876 

>member
-53 YGDTPDVNKQYRVFV
+53 YGDAPDVNKQYRVFV

-81 GGTGSSKPTVVDY
+81 GGTGGSKPTVVDY

-118 LYGDGNQPPY
+118 LYGTGNQPPY

-206 NAVKITAQTLTDAQK
+206 NAVKTTAQTLTDAQK

-287 GFVDAAGASAAA
+287 GFVNAAGASAAA
-299 PVQSVNT
+299 PVQSVNA

-340 INKDNIATLDS
+340 TNKDNIAMLDS

-379 EIVGGASTITDDN
+379 KITGGASTITDDN
-392 LMANRA
+392 LTANRA
-398 LVSDGN
+398 LVSNGS

-409 SNVTSTEL
+409 SAVTATEL
-417 GYLDGVTSNVQ
+417 GYLDGVTSNIQ
-428 TQLNKKLESA
+428 TQLDNKLASA

-517 QLPMVNDATLTIQ
+517 QLPTVNDATLTIQ
-530 KNGTT
+530 KNGTA

-540 ANASANKSIN
+540 ANASVNKSIN

-584 KTGAVNIDIP
+584 KTGAVNLDIP
-594 ILPDNLVKYNALS
+594 TIPDNLVKYNALS

-619 LQGHAANYFATASG
+619 LQGHTANYFATASG

-642 GKLDKAGGTMLGALI
+642 GKLDKSGGTMLGALI
-657 AQANTN
+657 AQSNTN
-663 YATAQVRNVIIS
+663 YATAQVRNIIIS
-675 PDDPS
+675 PNDPS

-688 IKYVEQSDYTL
+688 IKYVE
-699 LEYIESSGDQYI
+699 
-711 DTGVLGSAITNI
+711 
-723 FLDFKFSEGPTTT
+723 
-736 GEVQMAAIWVNQSH
+736 
-750 HIQIG
+750 
-755 LNASGFM
+755 
-762 GKDYISYSQTSNI
+762 
-775 LGRTTA
+775 
-781 SGAPV
+781 
-786 GSPNYNLYL
+786 
-795 FAQNQ
+795 
-800 SGSLYFP
+800 
-807 CKGRIYSCKISGESG
+807 
-822 IIRDFVPC
+822 
-830 KNSAGEFGLLDKVE
+830 
-844 NKFYGNNGTGVFYG
+844 
-858 GSSIGSGKLYVKV
+858 
-871 NDNWL
+871 
-876 VVT
+876 

>member
-1 MDARNEILD
+1 MGAQNELLD
-10 AIQILIGRALEST
+10 AIQILIDKSMADRST
-23 TKIYN
+23 RITGGAVKSASGGL
-28 ATCKGLVSG
+28 ATVTINGYDYSIPYSG
-37 NVALMR
+37 TAPTVGST
-43 VNGVDTRVVF
+43 V
-53 YGDTPDVNKQYRVFV
+53 RVFI
-68 PEGNMSN
+68 PNGNMSD
-75 AFMITG
+75 AFIG
-81 GGTGSSKPTVVDY
+81 GGGSGGGSSTTNY
-94 NTLVGKPSI
+94 NSLTNKPSI
-103 NGTTVQGNQTSKDLK
+103 NGVVLYGDQVSKDLK

-206 NAVKITAQTLTDAQK
+206 NAVKTTTQTLTDAQK

-237 VYDDLIGKP
+237 AYDDLTGKP
-246 PIPSKT
+246 TIPSKT

-266 LAPYAKTADVPTKTS
+266 LAPYAKTADVPTNTS

-306 KTGAV
+306 KTGVV

-340 INKDNIATLDS
+340 TNKDNIVMLDS

-379 EIVGGASTITDDN
+379 KIVGGASTITDDN
-392 LMANRA
+392 LVANRA
-398 LVSDGN
+398 LVSNGS

-409 SNVTSTEL
+409 SAVTATEL

-446 TGAVVLGASDVG
+446 TGAVVLSASDVG
-458 AVSIADVTQTLGS
+458 AVSTANVTQTLGS

-476 PSEKAVADAL
+476 PSEKAVTDAL

-497 TYDPTGSVAQA
+497 TYDPTGSVETA

-517 QLPMVNDATLTIQ
+517 QLPTVNDATLTIQ
-530 KNGTT
+530 KNGKS

-564 NVKQYSAD
+564 NVKQYSVNNPPPYPVTSVAGKTGD
-572 NPPPYPVTSVNG
+572 VTLTKSNVGLGNVDNVKQYSSSNPPPYPVTSVNG
-584 KTGAVNIDIP
+584 QTGAVEIDVGGGGTTI
-594 ILPDNLVKYNALS
+594 VLS
-607 PVEATT
+607 STQP
-613 PVNADT
+613 
-619 LQGHAANYFATASG
+619 SG
-633 LSAVEQSVD
+633 L
-642 GKLDKAGGTMLGALI
+642 KAG
-657 AQANTN
+657 
-663 YATAQVRNVIIS
+663 
-675 PDDPS
+675 
-680 GGNNGDIW
+680 
-688 IKYVEQSDYTL
+688 DYW
-699 LEYIESSGDQYI
+699 Y
-711 DTGVLGSAITNI
+711 
-723 FLDFKFSEGPTTT
+723 
-736 GEVQMAAIWVNQSH
+736 
-750 HIQIG
+750 QI
-755 LNASGFM
+755 
-762 GKDYISYSQTSNI
+762 
-775 LGRTTA
+775 
-781 SGAPV
+781 
-786 GSPNYNLYL
+786 
-795 FAQNQ
+795 
-800 SGSLYFP
+800 
-807 CKGRIYSCKISGESG
+807 
-822 IIRDFVPC
+822 
-830 KNSAGEFGLLDKVE
+830 
-844 NKFYGNNGTGVFYG
+844 
-858 GSSIGSGKLYVKV
+858 
-871 NDNWL
+871 
-876 VVT
+876 VT

>member
-1 MDARNEILD
+1 MRAQNELLD
-10 AIQILIGRALEST
+10 AIQVLIDKSLKDKATKVTGGKVKSASGGRAIITINGYDYPIPYSGDAPKVGST
-23 TKIYN
+23 
-28 ATCKGLVSG
+28 V
-37 NVALMR
+37 
-43 VNGVDTRVVF
+43 
-53 YGDTPDVNKQYRVFV
+53 RVFI
-68 PEGNMSN
+68 PNGNMSD
-75 AFMITG
+75 AFIG
-81 GGTGSSKPTVVDY
+81 GGGGGGSTGTTNY
-94 NTLVGKPSI
+94 NSLTNKPSI
-103 NGTTVQGNQTSKDLK
+103 NGVTLSGNKTSTELGV
-118 LYGDGNQPPY
+118 YGTGNEPPY

-138 DVTIEAGGV
+138 AVTINTDGKV
-147 TSVNGKS
+147 TSVNGQT
-154 GDVTLTASDVGALP
+154 GDVVLNAESVGALP

-206 NAVKITAQTLTDAQK
+206 NAVKTTAQTLTNAQK

-237 VYDDLIGKP
+237 AYDDLTDKP
-246 PIPSKT
+246 TIPSKT

-340 INKDNIATLDS
+340 TNKDNIATLDS

-366 VTTLTTALQSKQD
+366 VTTMTTALQSKQD
-379 EIVGGASTITDDN
+379 KITGGASTITDDN
-392 LMANRA
+392 LTANRA
-398 LVSDGN
+398 LVSNGS
-404 GKVAV
+404 GKVAA
-409 SNVTSTEL
+409 SAVTATEL
-417 GYLDGVTSNVQ
+417 GYLDGVTSNIQ
-428 TQLNKKLESA
+428 TQLNKKLESV
-438 PVTSVNTK
+438 PVTSVNAK
-446 TGAVVLGASDVG
+446 TGAVVLSASDVG
-458 AVSIADVTQTLGS
+458 AVSTADVTQTLGT

-497 TYDPTGSVAQA
+497 TYDPTGSVEQA

-517 QLPMVNDATLTIQ
+517 QLPTVNDAMLTIQ
-530 KNGTT
+530 KNGTD

-584 KTGAVNIDIP
+584 ETGAVNLDIP
-594 ILPDNLVKYNALS
+594 TIPDNLVKYNALE

-633 LSAVEQSVD
+633 MSAVEQSVANVQSALS

-675 PDDPS
+675 PNDPS

-688 IKYVEQSDYTL
+688 IKYVE
-699 LEYIESSGDQYI
+699 
-711 DTGVLGSAITNI
+711 
-723 FLDFKFSEGPTTT
+723 
-736 GEVQMAAIWVNQSH
+736 
-750 HIQIG
+750 
-755 LNASGFM
+755 
-762 GKDYISYSQTSNI
+762 
-775 LGRTTA
+775 
-781 SGAPV
+781 
-786 GSPNYNLYL
+786 
-795 FAQNQ
+795 
-800 SGSLYFP
+800 
-807 CKGRIYSCKISGESG
+807 
-822 IIRDFVPC
+822 
-830 KNSAGEFGLLDKVE
+830 
-844 NKFYGNNGTGVFYG
+844 
-858 GSSIGSGKLYVKV
+858 
-871 NDNWL
+871 
-876 VVT
+876 

>member
-94 NTLVGKPSI
+94 NALVGKPSI

-206 NAVKITAQTLTDAQK
+206 NAVKTTAQTLTAAQK
-221 AQART
+221 TQART

-237 VYDDLIGKP
+237 AYDDLTGKP
-246 PIPSKT
+246 TIPSKT

-266 LAPYAKTADVPTKTS
+266 LAPYAKTADVPAKTS

-299 PVQSVNT
+299 PVQSVNA

-340 INKDNIATLDS
+340 TNKDNIVMLDS

-379 EIVGGASTITDDN
+379 KITGGASTITDDN
-392 LMANRA
+392 LTANRA
-398 LVSDGN
+398 LVSNGS

-409 SNVTSTEL
+409 SAVTATEL

-438 PVTSVNTK
+438 PVTSVNAK

-458 AVSIADVTQTLGS
+458 AVSTANVTQTLGT

-476 PSEKAVADAL
+476 PSEKAVSDAI
-486 SGAGA
+486 GAAGG
-491 GDMLKA
+491 GDMLKS
-497 TYDPTGSVAQA
+497 TYDPDGSVATA
-508 GGIPDYVAG
+508 GGIPNYVETNGGKIDTIKVNGVAQSIVNKEVDITVPTNNNQLTNGAG
-517 QLPMVNDATLTIQ
+517 YI
-530 KNGTT
+530 
-535 VGTFT
+535 T
-540 ANASANKSIN
+540 ASEA
-550 ITMAKGDVGLSNVD
+550 
-564 NVKQYSAD
+564 
-572 NPPPYPVTSVNG
+572 PVTSVNG
-584 KTGAVNIDIP
+584 QTGDVTVSAE
-594 ILPDNLVKYNALS
+594 LPEHLVKYDTLA
-607 PVEATT
+607 PIETTT
-613 PVNADT
+613 PINADT
-619 LQGHAANYFATASG
+619 LQGHAANYFATKTEVSA
-633 LSAVEQSVD
+633 LSAVVDSNTDDITANTQNISTNTQNIATLQSNVN
-642 GKLDKAGGTMLGALI
+642 GKVSKSGDTMTGALI
-657 AQANTN
+657 AQNNTN
-663 YATAQVRNVIIS
+663 YSVAQVRNIIIS
-675 PDDPS
+675 TEDPS
-680 GGNNGDIW
+680 GGNSGDIW
-688 IKYVEQSDYTL
+688 IKYVE
-699 LEYIESSGDQYI
+699 
-711 DTGVLGSAITNI
+711 
-723 FLDFKFSEGPTTT
+723 
-736 GEVQMAAIWVNQSH
+736 
-750 HIQIG
+750 
-755 LNASGFM
+755 
-762 GKDYISYSQTSNI
+762 
-775 LGRTTA
+775 
-781 SGAPV
+781 
-786 GSPNYNLYL
+786 
-795 FAQNQ
+795 
-800 SGSLYFP
+800 
-807 CKGRIYSCKISGESG
+807 
-822 IIRDFVPC
+822 
-830 KNSAGEFGLLDKVE
+830 
-844 NKFYGNNGTGVFYG
+844 
-858 GSSIGSGKLYVKV
+858 
-871 NDNWL
+871 
-876 VVT
+876 